1 MLNTNNRKIGD
12 RVETLKFISR
22 CEATKRSTEVCLEVG
37 KWRERERKRRWSS
50 FHQCISMRIWN
61 RRIRARHATTR
72 VFTKSILRANRFR
85 KEIDATRYEDVARG
99 VTKLLRYRYLSP
111 PWRYANEASREDGRP
126 CFSCLTHTIP
136 TDDGLGPLLRYTFA
150 TPRSD
155 GQAHRES
162 ETQ

>member
-1 MLNTNNRKIGD
+1 MRSYETVD
-12 RVETLKFISR
+12 RSLSGSR
-22 CEATKRSTEVCLEVG
+22 EME
-37 KWRERERKRRWSS
+37 RERERGRERRWSS

-61 RRIRARHATTR
+61 GRIRAQHATTC

-111 PWRYANEASREDGRP
+111 PRRYANEASREDGRP